1 MITIHHVKDYTELS
15 KTVASLVAIPISS
28 GRLCN
33 LGTPTGG
40 TPVGMYKEL
49 VGKNLNWAA
58 VHTFNL
64 DEYVGISHDHPQSY
78 HYFMRENLHSHIRF
92 NDDHIHFP
100 HEKYDEEINVH
111 GALDITILGIG
122 TNGHIAF
129 NEPHSSFDSVTR
141 IVNLTEQT
149 IKDNSRFF
157 DTVQEVPTQA
167 ITMGLA
173 TIMNSRQ
180 IILMAS
186 GKSKWDILCEA
197 MWGEVTERVPASIL
211 QRHTNL
217 KVFYCD

>member
-15 KTVASLVAIPISS
+15 KTVASLVAIPIST
-28 GRLCN
+28 GRPCN

-49 VGKNLNWAA
+49 VSKNLNWAA

-64 DEYVGISHDHPQSY
+64 DEYVGISHGHSQSY
-78 HYFMRENLHSHIRF
+78 HHFMRENLHSHIRI

-100 HEKYDEEINVH
+100 HGKYDEEIHAYN
-111 GALDITILGIG
+111 GLDVTILGIG

-129 NEPHSSFDSVTR
+129 NEPYSSFDSTTR
-141 IVNLTEQT
+141 VVNLTEQT
-149 IKDNSRFF
+149 IQDNSRFF
-157 DTVQEVPTQA
+157 NNIDEVPTQA
-167 ITMGLA
+167 MTMGLR

-186 GKSKWDILCEA
+186 GKSKWEILQRA
-197 MWGEVTERVPASIL
+197 MWGEVTEEVPASIL